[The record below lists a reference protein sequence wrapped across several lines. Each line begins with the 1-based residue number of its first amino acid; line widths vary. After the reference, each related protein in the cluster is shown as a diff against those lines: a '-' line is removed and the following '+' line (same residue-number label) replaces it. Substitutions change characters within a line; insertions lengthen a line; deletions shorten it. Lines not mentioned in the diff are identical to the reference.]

1 MKRLS
6 SILALVAI
14 AALLGCGPKDASK
27 TESAAAESSTA
38 EAGLPAGCILGPN
51 AMIGGPITLVDQ
63 SGAEV
68 TQDNFHEGMTLVYF
82 GYTFCPDVCPLA
94 LQSEKA
100 TLAVLGEKAQV
111 IQPVMISLDPKR
123 DTPQQMASYVSS
135 PAFPKGLTGLTGTA
149 EQVDKAA
156 KAFRVAYERQDDAG
170 SAAAYAVSH
179 TSMFY
184 LMDENWRLAALY
196 PSDLKPKEAAACI
209 AEGLKREENPT

>member
-1 MKRLS
+1 MKGLS
-6 SILALVAI
+6 SILALWAI
-14 AALLGCGPKDASK
+14 SALLGCGPEGGSK
-27 TESAAAESSTA
+27 AESDGQSSRA
-38 EAGLPAGCILGPN
+38 EAAVPAGCILGPN
-51 AMIGGPITLVDQ
+51 AMIGGPISLIDQ
-63 SGAEV
+63 SGAAV

-100 TLAVLGEKAQV
+100 TLAALGEGAQV

-123 DTPQQMASYVSS
+123 DTPQNLATYVGQA
-135 PAFPKGLTGLTGTA
+135 AFPKGLIGLTGTE

-156 KAFRVAYERQDDAG
+156 KAFRVAYERQDDKG

-196 PSDLKPKEAAACI
+196 PSELKPKEAAACV
-209 AEGLKREENPT
+209 AAGLKKDENPT